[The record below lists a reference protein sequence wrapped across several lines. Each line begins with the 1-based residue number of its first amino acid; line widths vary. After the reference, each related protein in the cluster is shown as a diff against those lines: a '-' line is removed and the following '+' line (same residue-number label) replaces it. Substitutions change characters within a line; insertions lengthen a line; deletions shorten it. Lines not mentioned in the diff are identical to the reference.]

1 MMSMKSLFFAF
12 LMMVFA
18 FPACADEMRENHFL
32 SSLNDIP
39 LMPGM
44 TEVEDEAVVFDKAS
58 GRIGESLAIAE
69 NLESSEISR
78 FYSLTLPQMGWL
90 ETQEGSFVRQ
100 DERLRISVAAA
111 QGQNLVRFMVT
122 PR

>member
-1 MMSMKSLFFAF
+1 MNIRILFFSF
-12 LMMVFA
+12 LLMAFA
-18 FPACADEMRENHFL
+18 FSAFAQDVGQGKFL

-58 GRIGESLAIAE
+58 GRIGESVAIAE
-69 NLESSEISR
+69 NLEPAEISR

-90 ETQEGSFVRQ
+90 ETQEGSFIRQ
-100 DERLRISVAAA
+100 DERLSISIASA
-111 QGQNLVRFMVT
+111 QGQSLVRFMVT